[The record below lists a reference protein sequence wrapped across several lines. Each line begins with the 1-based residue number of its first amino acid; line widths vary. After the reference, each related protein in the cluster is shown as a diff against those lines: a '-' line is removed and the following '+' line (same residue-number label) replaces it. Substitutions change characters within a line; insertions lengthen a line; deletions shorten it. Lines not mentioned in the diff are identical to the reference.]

1 MAQDLQLQL
10 LTCDLGL
17 RRISD
22 EQGRFFH
29 ALLKQSASELK
40 SKGVELR
47 DDDAGDDLFVVS
59 YAAWLYRSRSS
70 AGSDTPALPE
80 SLRLQIRD
88 RQIAAIQRRVSD
100 ASL

>member
-17 RRISD
+17 RRID
-22 EQGRFFH
+22 DRQERFFR
-29 ALLKQSASELK
+29 ALLTQSASELK
-40 SKGVELR
+40 SKGVEL
-47 DDDAGDDLFVVS
+47 DDSDTGDDLFVVS

-70 AGSDTPALPE
+70 ADQGSPALPE

-88 RQIAAIQRRVSD
+88 RQLAAIQRRAQN